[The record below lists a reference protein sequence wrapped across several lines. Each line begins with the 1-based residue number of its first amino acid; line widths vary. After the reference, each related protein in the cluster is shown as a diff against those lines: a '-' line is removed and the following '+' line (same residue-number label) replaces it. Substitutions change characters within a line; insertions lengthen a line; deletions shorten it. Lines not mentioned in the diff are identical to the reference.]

1 MPLEHTNEITDKLS
15 SLVYSQEVGNYSLQM
30 AMFNIDG
37 ITNELCSSVYSWKV
51 GNHSLHM
58 ELFITNGI
66 TDRPKSLGEI

>member
-1 MPLEHTNEITDKLS
+1 
-15 SLVYSQEVGNYSLQM
+15 M

-37 ITNELCSSVYSWKV
+37 ITNELCSSVYSWKA